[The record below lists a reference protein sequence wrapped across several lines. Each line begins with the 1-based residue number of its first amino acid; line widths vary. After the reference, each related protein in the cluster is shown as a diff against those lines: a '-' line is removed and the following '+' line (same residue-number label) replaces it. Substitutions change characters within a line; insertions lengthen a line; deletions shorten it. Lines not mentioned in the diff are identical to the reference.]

1 MVNKITTTK
10 RLLHM
15 TQKLLRVRLRRFEIH
30 TAAHSLLPVPT
41 HITLHHVLLHQ
52 LAANRVVGQHINSP
66 VTLRAEMFVRPAFT
80 LCIGDL
86 GVFFSNLLSG
96 LSTPFGV
103 DLRGPLFISLRDKG
117 LE

>member
-30 TAAHSLLPVPT
+30 TAAHSLLPVPI

-80 LCIGDL
+80 L
-86 GVFFSNLLSG
+86 LSG